1 MASRRDQVD
10 ARDSHSNPLPKR
22 MLLDFGYF
30 VASPYIAEGEIRPA
44 TVNHLRFPNGQISNR
59 YHQCLSNE
67 LRVTVILDT

>member
-1 MASRRDQVD
+1 
-10 ARDSHSNPLPKR
+10 